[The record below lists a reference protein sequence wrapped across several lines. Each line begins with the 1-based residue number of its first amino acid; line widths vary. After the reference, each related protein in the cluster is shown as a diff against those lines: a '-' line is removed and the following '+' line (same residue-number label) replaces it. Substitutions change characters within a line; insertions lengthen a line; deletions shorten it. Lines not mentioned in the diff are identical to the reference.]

1 MHKNRAYKKA
11 LFCWD
16 FGAGADIGIGV
27 VRVAVVAIDL
37 AIIVIE
43 VDVRDIA
50 IGIQRAH
57 IA

>member
-1 MHKNRAYKKA
+1 MKA

-16 FGAGADIGIGV
+16 FGAAADIGIGV
-27 VRVAVVAIDL
+27 VGIAVVAIDL
-37 AIIVIE
+37 AIVVIE

-57 IA
+57 IALLHPCHR